1 MKQVFRISF
10 FLLLIFGVGVK
21 GNAQT
26 YTFDLS
32 RLGCDGGWNTPACWN
47 KVNLPGGCTNSIS
60 LIPNLTGSTGCQVFV
75 EITGNVTFTGNVT
88 LGGTLAKIEVRNG
101 AVFTMT
107 GNVTIQANRAITLDT
122 RTGGSIN
129 IQGTSGIA
137 LSAGASTLLTI
148 DGDNTGSVNTPRVNF
163 ANAATMQVNSGGRL
177 NISGNLTQTAQATGN
192 INIFGGQVNVGGSV
206 LMSNG
211 ASATKTT
218 LRIDTRNSGSL
229 NVTSAFN
236 TATTGGNSLVEIS
249 GDGSGSVN
257 TGTFNLG
264 DLTSLNLNTGGV
276 VNVSSNFNVNK
287 PNTGTINLNGGEMN
301 INGSLN
307 ISTGGSPGSSFGI
320 LNISGNGTGKS
331 ITTNL
336 ISIGNNARLNV
347 LDNGSLIVNGIT
359 KYNGS
364 DAQINV
370 SGYFKTLALDIA
382 GGTTLQFNSLGSA
395 NVVVETDV
403 TVGGSSSISFGGDSV
418 VEIGGD
424 FIINGTGANV
434 IIGPNADVLVCGEP
448 DVIIEDQVEGCIL
461 PVDYMYIESHYSKE
475 SNAAILIWATSKE
488 WENSRFEI
496 ERSVGG
502 ISDFVKVGEVQGMG
516 WKDSITEYEYTD
528 RNLPLTGG
536 NIYYRLKQVDLNG
549 EFSLSK
555 VMSVKVQGV
564 QFTEGVWRAYPNPT
578 ENGPFRVSLL
588 DRTQYHG
595 EIITFKIIQPTAISG
610 AVSVASENEMNEA
623 ISQMIKNV
631 PKGVFVIE
639 ITWGQKIEHIKVLK
653 K

>member
-1 MKQVFRISF
+1 MREVFRISF

-26 YTFDLS
+26 YTFDLA
-32 RLGCDGGWNTPACWN
+32 RPNCNGTWTDADCWN
-47 KVNLPGGCTNSIS
+47 KVDLPACTNSIS

-75 EITGNVTFTGNVT
+75 EITGNVTFVGDVT

-101 AVFTMT
+101 AVFTMS

-129 IQGTSGIA
+129 IQGISGIA

-148 DGDNTGSVNTPRVNF
+148 DGDNTGSVNAPRVNF

-177 NISGNLTQTAQATGN
+177 NISGNLTQTGQAVGN

-206 LMSNG
+206 VLSNG
-211 ASATKTT
+211 TTSAKTT

-229 NVTSAFN
+229 NVTNAF
-236 TATTGGNSLVEIS
+236 TTGNNSLVEIS
-249 GDGSGSVN
+249 GDESGSLN

-264 DLTSLNLNTGGV
+264 NLTSLNLNTGGV

-287 PNTGTINLNGGEMN
+287 PNTGTINLNGGEME

-307 ISTGGSPGSSFGI
+307 ISTNGGSTFGT

-359 KYNGS
+359 RYNGN

-370 SGYFKTLALDIA
+370 SGYFKTLALEIA
-382 GGTTLQFNSLGSA
+382 GGNGLQFNSSGSA

-403 TVGGSSSISFGGDSV
+403 TVGGTSQISFGGDSV

-434 IIGPNADVLVCGEP
+434 IIGPDADVLVCGEP

-502 ISDFVKVGEVQGMG
+502 IGDFVKVGEVQGMG
-516 WKDSITEYEYTD
+516 WKDSITEYKYTD

-555 VMSVKVQGV
+555 VMSVTVQGV
-564 QFTEGVWRAYPNPT
+564 QFTEGVWRAYPNPID
-578 ENGPFRVSLL
+578 NGPFRVSLL
-588 DRTQYHG
+588 DRTQYQG
-595 EIITFKIIQPTAISG
+595 EVITFKIIQPTAISR
-610 AVSVASENEMNEA
+610 AVSAASENEMNEA
-623 ISQMIKNV
+623 ISQMIRNV

-639 ITWGQKIEHIKVLK
+639 LTWGQKIEHIKVLK

>member
-1 MKQVFRISF
+1 MREVFKISC

-21 GNAQT
+21 ANAQN
-26 YTFDLS
+26 YIFDAS
-32 RLGCDGGWNTPACWN
+32 RPGCNGLWGTVACWQ
-47 KVNLPGGCTNSIS
+47 KVNNDSPPGCPPGIS
-60 LIPNLTGSTGCQVFV
+60 EIPNLTGSAGCQVFV
-75 EITGNVTFTGNVT
+75 EITGNVTYVGDVT

-101 AVFTMT
+101 AVFTMS

-129 IQGTSGIA
+129 IQGVSGIA

-148 DGDNTGSVNTPRVNF
+148 DGDNTGSVNAPRVNF

-177 NISGNLTQTAQATGN
+177 NISGNLTQTGQAVGN

-206 LMSNG
+206 VLSNG
-211 ASATKTT
+211 TTSAKTT

-229 NVTSAFN
+229 NVTNAF
-236 TATTGGNSLVEIS
+236 TTGNNSLVEIS
-249 GDGSGSVN
+249 GDESGSLN

-264 DLTSLNLNTGGV
+264 NLTSLNLNTGGV

-287 PNTGTINLNGGEMN
+287 PNTGTINLNGGEME

-307 ISTGGSPGSSFGI
+307 ISTNGGSTFGT

-359 KYNGS
+359 RYNGN

-370 SGYFKTLALDIA
+370 SGYFKTLALEIA
-382 GGTTLQFNSLGSA
+382 GGNGLQFNSSGSA

-403 TVGGSSSISFGGDSV
+403 TVGGTSQISFGGDSV

-424 FIINGTGANV
+424 FIINGNGANV
-434 IIGPNADVLVCGEP
+434 IIGPDANVLVCGEP

-461 PVDYMYIESHYSKE
+461 PVDYMYIESQYSKE
-475 SNAAILIWATSKE
+475 SNSAILIWATSKE

-502 ISDFVKVGEVQGMG
+502 ISDFVKLGEVQGMG

-536 NIYYRLKQVDLNG
+536 NIYYRIKQVDING

-564 QFTEGVWRAYPNPT
+564 QFTDGVWRAYPNPT